1 MTEQAMLEKLQG
13 MMDEKRFKHSI
24 GVRDTAVMLA
34 EKHGEDVEK
43 ARIAGL
49 LHDCAKN
56 FPKEESIRRCEE
68 AGVRLKPVC
77 YAEKGLVHSYL
88 GAIVAKEEFGISDE
102 AILSAI
108 YYHTTGHEDM
118 PLLTKIVYLS
128 DIIEP
133 GRNVPNLEELRQI
146 AMEDIDEALIRAINS
161 TICHILSKGSV
172 LDCDTVMA
180 RNFLVQQKRQC
191 ALPV

>member
-1 MTEQAMLEKLQG
+1 MTEQAMLEKLRE
-13 MMDEKRFKHSI
+13 MIDAKRFAHSI

-34 EKHGEDVEK
+34 RQYGVDTEK

-56 FPKEESIRRCEE
+56 IPKDESIRRCEE
-68 AGVRLKPVC
+68 AGIPLKPVC
-77 YAEKGLVHSYL
+77 YIERGLVHSYL
-88 GAIVAKEEFGISDE
+88 GAMVAKDEFGITDE
-102 AILSAI
+102 EILSAI
-108 YYHTTGHEDM
+108 FYHTTGHEDM

-133 GRNVPNLEELRQI
+133 GRNVPNLEELRALAI
-146 AMEDIDEALIRAINS
+146 KDIDEALIRAINS
-161 TICHILSKGSV
+161 TITHVLSKGSI

-180 RNFLVQQKRQC
+180 RNFLVMEKRRS
-191 ALPV
+191 ALTI